1 MTMPTDLLLY
11 VITGLL
17 LACALMLALLLRRRD
32 DHGSVAL
39 LEAKLNAAT
48 QGQERAERALREEI
62 ARSREEAGRDGHLLR
77 GEVTSSMKG
86 IGDTV
91 FQHLG
96 TLSSTQQ
103 EQVGQVLHA
112 LQQMSDSQQGGAGQ
126 LRTEVGSALKGLN
139 DSVVRT
145 LGEMAVAQKQALESV
160 SAQVATLTSTNGQQL
175 EALRA
180 SVEGRLDQIRAD
192 NTEKLE
198 RVRQTVDEKLQ
209 GVLEQRL
216 GESFRLVSDRLELV
230 HKGLGEMQT
239 LASGV
244 GDLKKVLANVKV
256 RGNWGEVQLGNL
268 LEQVLTPEQY
278 AANVATNEFNGT
290 RVEFAIRLPG
300 HDLGPVWLP
309 IDAKFPVEDYQRLVD
324 AQEAGD
330 IAAVDAAARQ
340 LEVRIRGC
348 AKDICTKYLNP
359 PQTTDFAIMFL
370 PTEGL
375 YAEVVRRAGLLDT
388 IQRECRVVVA
398 GPITLWAILNSLQM
412 GFRTLAIQQRSSEV
426 WNVLGAVKT
435 EFGKFGAVLEKV
447 QKKLHEAS
455 TQMDAAGVRTRALE
469 RKLRDVQELPAPEAQ
484 RLLSVGDLVV
494 SDVMSD
500 SAQEAEAAD

>member
-1 MTMPTDLLLY
+1 MTMPTDLFLY
-11 VITGLL
+11 IITGLL
-17 LACALMLALLLRRRD
+17 LACASMLALLLRRRD
-32 DHGSVAL
+32 DHGSAAL

-160 SAQVATLTSTNGQQL
+160 SAQVATLTSTNGKQL

-330 IAAVDAAARQ
+330 IAAVDAVARQ

-500 SAQEAEAAD
+500 SVQEAEAAD

>member
-1 MTMPTDLLLY
+1 MEVLLY
-11 VITGLL
+11 ATVALL
-17 LACALMLALLLRRRD
+17 LACALMLALLLRGRSD
-32 DHGSVAL
+32 GGTVAL

-62 ARSREEAGRDGHLLR
+62 ARSREEAGRDGRLLR
-77 GEVTSSMKG
+77 GEVTNSMKG

-96 TLSSTQQ
+96 TLSNSQQ
-103 EQVGQVLHA
+103 EQLGQVLNA

-139 DSVVRT
+139 DSVVLT
-145 LGEMAVAQKQALESV
+145 LGEMSVAQKLALESV
-160 SAQVATLTSTNGQQL
+160 SAQVAALTSSNGQQL
-175 EALRA
+175 ESLRA
-180 SVEGRLDQIRAD
+180 SVEGRLEQIRAD
-192 NTEKLE
+192 NTAKLE
-198 RVRQTVDEKLQ
+198 QMRQTVDEKLQ

-216 GESFRLVSDRLELV
+216 GDSFRIVSERLEQV
-230 HKGLGEMQT
+230 HRGLGEMQT
-239 LASGV
+239 LANGV
-244 GDLKKVLANVKV
+244 GDLKKVLSNVKV
-256 RGNWGEVQLGNL
+256 RGTWGEVQLGGL
-268 LEQVLTPEQY
+268 LAEVLAQEQY

-290 RVEFAIRLPG
+290 RVEFAIKLPG
-300 HDLGPVWLP
+300 SDLGPVWLP

-330 IAAVDAAARQ
+330 LAATEAAARQ
-340 LEVRIRGC
+340 LDTRIRQC
-348 AKDICTKYLNP
+348 ARDICTKYLNP

-388 IQRECRVVVA
+388 LQRECRVVVA

-426 WNVLGAVKT
+426 WAVLGAVKA
-435 EFGKFGAVLEKV
+435 EFVKFGAVLEKV
-447 QKKLHEAS
+447 KKKLQAATNE
-455 TQMDAAGVRTRALE
+455 MDRAETRTRVIGK
-469 RKLRDVQELPAPEAQ
+469 KLRDVQDLPPAEAQ
-484 RLLSVGDLVV
+484 RLLPVGDLVV
-494 SDVMSD
+494 SDVG
-500 SAQEAEAAD
+500 AEAFDPVEAAD

>member
-1 MTMPTDLLLY
+1 MPTDAFLLFAI
-11 VITGLL
+11 VLL
-17 LACALMLALLLRRRD
+17 LACTLMLALLLRRQNES
-32 DHGSVAL
+32 GTVKL
-39 LEAKLNAAT
+39 LEEKLNAAT
-48 QGQERAERALREEI
+48 QGQERAERALRDEI

-96 TLSSTQQ
+96 TLSNAQQ
-103 EQVGQVLHA
+103 EQLGQVLSA

-126 LRTEVGSALKGLN
+126 LRTEMGLALKGLN

-145 LGEMAVAQKQALESV
+145 LSEISGTQKQALESF
-160 SAQVATLTSTNGQQL
+160 SSHVASLTSSNGQQL

-180 SVEGRLDQIRAD
+180 SVEGRLDQIRSD
-192 NTEKLE
+192 NAEKLE

-216 GESFRLVSDRLELV
+216 GESFRSVSERLEQV
-230 HKGLGEMQT
+230 HRGLGEMQT

-244 GDLKKVLANVKV
+244 GDLKKVLSNVKV
-256 RGNWGEVQLGNL
+256 RGTWGEMQLGSL
-268 LEQVLTPEQY
+268 LAEVLAPEQY
-278 AANVATNEFNGT
+278 AANVATNELNGN

-300 HDLGPVWLP
+300 HDLGAIWLP

-324 AQEAGD
+324 AQESGD
-330 IAAVDAAARQ
+330 PAAAEGASRQ
-340 LEVRIRGC
+340 LEQRIRQC
-348 AKDICTKYLNP
+348 ARDICTKYICP
-359 PQTTDFAIMFL
+359 PSTTDFGIMFL

-375 YAEVVRRAGLLDT
+375 YAEVVRRPGLLDT
-388 IQRECRVVVA
+388 VQRESRVVVA

-426 WNVLGAVKT
+426 WSVLGAVKT
-435 EFGKFGAVLEKV
+435 EFTKFGSVLEKV
-447 QKKLHEAS
+447 KKKLQAAS
-455 TQMDAAGVRTRALE
+455 NEMDRAGVRTRQIE
-469 RKLRDVQELPAPEAQ
+469 RKLRAVEELPSPEAQ
-484 RLLSVGDLVV
+484 RLLPMGDLVV
-494 SDVMSD
+494 SD
-500 SAQEAEAAD
+500 AEAEDLDMAEALE